1 MKTNE
6 KKFANIFQ
14 IAGWR
19 TISIIFAIL
28 LLLLITYYFRF
39 FLTRSTTLYTDRAQ
53 ERIKAAQ
60 DIYILVQTS
69 INEISWIDREKGIIH
84 IPVPNAMNLIVNI
97 YNKKETARSEFLKR
111 IENANN
117 GIKSSVTQ
125 PAVIKQ

>member
-39 FLTRSTTLYTDRAQ
+39 FLTRSTTLYTDRVQ

-60 DIYILVQTS
+60 DINTLVQTS
-69 INEISWIDREKGIIH
+69 INEVSWIDREKGIMH
-84 IPVPNAMNLIVNI
+84 IPVSNAMNLIVNI

-117 GIKSSVTQ
+117 GIKSPVTQ

>member
-1 MKTNE
+1 MKTNA

-19 TISIIFAIL
+19 SVSIIFAIL
-28 LLLLITYYFRF
+28 LLLLIIYYFRF

-53 ERIKAAQ
+53 ERLKAAQ
-60 DIYILVQTS
+60 DINTLVQTS
-69 INEISWIDREKGIIH
+69 INEVSWIDREKGIIH
-84 IPVPNAMNLIVNI
+84 IPVSNAMNLIVNI